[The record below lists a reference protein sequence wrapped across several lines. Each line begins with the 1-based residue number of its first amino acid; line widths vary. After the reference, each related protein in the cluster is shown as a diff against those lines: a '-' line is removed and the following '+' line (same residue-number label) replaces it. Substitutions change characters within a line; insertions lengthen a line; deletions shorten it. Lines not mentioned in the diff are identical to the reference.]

1 MYTKYIPPTGRVVWI
16 IRPNG
21 IEMRKDTIKEVLNAQ
36 PFQPFTVRMADG
48 NAYLVPARDFVSL
61 SPNGRTLVIF
71 GEAGKI
77 KLLDS
82 MLVTEIERVAA
93 T

>member
-1 MYTKYIPPTGRVVWI
+1 MNVSPER
-16 IRPNG
+16 IRQALD
-21 IEMRKDTIKEVLNAQ
+21 EK

-48 NAYLVPARDFVSL
+48 NAYPVPARDFVSL
-61 SPNGRTLVIF
+61 APNGRTLVIF

-82 MLVTEIERVAA
+82 MLVTEIERESESS
-93 T
+93 

>member
-1 MYTKYIPPTGRVVWI
+1 MS
-16 IRPNG
+16 
-21 IEMRKDTIKEVLNAQ
+21 KDTIKEAINAQ

-48 NAYLVPARDFVSL
+48 NSYSVPARDFVSL
-61 SPNGRTLVIF
+61 QPNGRTLLIW

-82 MLVTEIERVAA
+82 MLVAEIEKESNGQ
-93 T
+93 

>member
-1 MYTKYIPPTGRVVWI
+1 MS
-16 IRPNG
+16 
-21 IEMRKDTIKEVLNAQ
+21 KDTIREAINAQ

-48 NAYLVPARDFVSL
+48 NAYPVPARDFVSL
-61 SPNGRTLVIF
+61 APNGRTLIIF

-82 MLVTEIERVAA
+82 ILVTEIERESESS
-93 T
+93 

>member
-1 MYTKYIPPTGRVVWI
+1 MS
-16 IRPNG
+16 
-21 IEMRKDTIKEVLNAQ
+21 KDTIREAINAQ

-48 NAYLVPARDFVSL
+48 NAYPVPARDFVSL
-61 SPNGRTLVIF
+61 APNGGTLVIF

-82 MLVTEIERVAA
+82 MLVAEIVWRIQENGFDRGLRA
-93 T
+93 

>member
-1 MYTKYIPPTGRVVWI
+1 MNK
-16 IRPNG
+16 N
-21 IEMRKDTIKEVLNAQ
+21 TIKEAIESQ

-48 NAYLVPARDFVSL
+48 NAYPVPARDFVSL
-61 SPNGRTLVIF
+61 APNGRTLIIF

-82 MLVTEIERVAA
+82 MLVTEIEREDNGQ
-93 T
+93 

>member
-1 MYTKYIPPTGRVVWI
+1 MLVHEIDELLEAR
-16 IRPNG
+16 
-21 IEMRKDTIKEVLNAQ
+21 
-36 PFQPFTVRMADG
+36 PFQPFTVRMEDG
-48 NAYLVPARDFVSL
+48 NAYPVPARDFISL
-61 SPNGRTLVIF
+61 SPNGRTLIVF

-82 MLVTEIERVAA
+82 MLVTEIERVEA